1 MKQKMVFKN
10 LNGRNSIFM
19 LPIAKIIL
27 SLNCCYFMYHFFLST
42 WIFRKKPISFFQENL
57 IDVKMNDNPFIDDS
71 GSRYF
76 ELELNT

>member
-1 MKQKMVFKN
+1 
-10 LNGRNSIFM
+10 
-19 LPIAKIIL
+19 
-27 SLNCCYFMYHFFLST
+27 MYHFFLST